1 MKRPVSPHMVVFA
14 VLGMIA
20 PLSAQNL
27 ASSLIS
33 TDSSL
38 KADGVHGIYPR
49 FEDSSVLPGTYEVP
63 ALEKAQGD
71 VSDTSA
77 VFTPQDA
84 TTLNA
89 KSAATAR
96 QVDAVVDLDVL
107 RNPSPYRRVLV
118 STSGMPTEIATD
130 TLNTGL
136 ARISAVYRESGTP
149 EKSSDCLNLSLSVE
163 ERVKM
168 DVSKVLEI
176 VETEVSAN
184 SNCACEIVKSAIKAS
199 EADVEQVVAIVET
212 AITAAPD
219 TMRIV
224 SQCAIAAMPE
234 SVTAVQALLA
244 RLDPNAGED
253 GYSSK
258 SAKSAK
264 SSKDAKDS
272 KVASIVAPPIPNPLD
287 LPPSGPP
294 ITPILIV
301 PDPVTEVNPG
311 VCHY

>member
-1 MKRPVSPHMVVFA
+1 MVVFA
-14 VLGMIA
+14 VLGMIS

-27 ASSLIS
+27 ASSLHS

-38 KADGVHGIYPR
+38 KADGVHGIIAR
-49 FEDSSVLPGTYEVP
+49 FQDSSVVPGSYEVP

-71 VSDTSA
+71 VSDETA

-84 TTLNA
+84 TTLNS

-96 QVDAVVDLDVL
+96 EVEAVVDLDVL

-118 STSGMPTEIATD
+118 STSGMPTEVATD

-149 EKSSDCLNLSLSVE
+149 EKSSNCLNLTLSVE

-168 DVSKVLEI
+168 DVSQVLEI

-184 SNCACEIVKSAIKAS
+184 SNCACEIVKAAIKAS

-224 SQCAIAAMPE
+224 SQCAIAALPE

-253 GYSSK
+253 GYSS
-258 SAKSAK
+258 KSAK

-294 ITPILIV
+294 LTPILIV

-311 VCHY
+311 VFQY